1 VGVRGLLRELGW
13 GLLRVGVYSNLV
25 EKHGRNAA
33 GEGQEHMQVEMLRS
47 LELFAGAGG
56 LVLGTELAGFK
67 SVAAVEWDRWAAET
81 LAENKGRGYPLVRDL
96 RVICGDVRSVDYDQF
111 PSDLDLLS
119 GGPPCQ
125 PFSIG
130 GKHRAYNDDRD
141 MFSAFAEA
149 LAKLKPRAF
158 IIENVKGLTRSTF
171 ANYLAYIEH
180 RVSLP
185 EIAPKPGEVW
195 PEHLKR
201 LEQEKSSHG
210 DKGVEYVTFRHLY
223 NAADLGAAQK
233 RERVFIV
240 GFRKDQSVQWHHPA
254 ETHSQDEL
262 LYSQWISGEYW
273 DRHEVSKKSRGEAP
287 SRLKGRLDALRGRNF
302 RSDLL
307 PWRTVRDALQGL
319 PEPDAKGR
327 ETPGVLNHSLQ
338 PGARSYVGHTGSPI
352 DWPSKA
358 LKAGDH
364 GVPGG
369 ENMMVL
375 PDGSVRYFTVREAA
389 RLQGFPDGYVFHG
402 AWSETMR
409 QLGNAVPVMLAQAVA
424 SSVVQKL
431 LEADFQ
437 KVARVS
443 RLH

>member
-1 VGVRGLLRELGW
+1 
-13 GLLRVGVYSNLV
+13 
-25 EKHGRNAA
+25 
-33 GEGQEHMQVEMLRS
+33 MLHS

-67 SVAAVEWDRWAAET
+67 SVAAVERDRWAAET
-81 LAENKGRGYPLVRDL
+81 LEENKARGFPLIKDL
-96 RVICGDVRSVDYDQF
+96 RVICGDVRALDYSEF
-111 PSDLDLLS
+111 PANLDLVS

-130 GKHRAYNDDRD
+130 GKHRAFNDDRD
-141 MFSAFAEA
+141 MFSAFADVIA
-149 LAKLKPRAF
+149 RLKPRAF
-158 IIENVKGLTRSTF
+158 IIENVKGLTRASF

-180 RVSLP
+180 RVSMP
-185 EIAPKPGEVW
+185 ELSQKPGETW

-201 LEQEKSSHG
+201 LEEEKSSLG
-210 DKGVEYVTFRHLY
+210 DRGVRYTTFRQLF
-223 NAADLGAAQK
+223 NAANHGAAQK

-240 GFRKDQSVQWHHPA
+240 GFRQDQDAHWSFPTA
-254 ETHSQDEL
+254 THSQDEL

-273 DRHEVSKKSRGEAP
+273 DRHRIAKKDRGEVPA
-287 SRLKGRLDALRGRNF
+287 RLKAKIASLRGRNF
-302 RSDLL
+302 SEGLQ
-307 PWRTVRDALQGL
+307 PWRTVRDALEGL
-319 PEPDAKGR
+319 PAPRTDGR
-327 ETPGVLNHSLQ
+327 ETKGILNHRLQ
-338 PGARSYVGHTGSPI
+338 PGARAYVGHTGSPI
-352 DWPSKA
+352 DLPSKA

-389 RLQGFPDGYVFHG
+389 RIQGFPDGYIFHG

-424 SSVVQKL
+424 SSVAQKL
-431 LEADFQ
+431 LESDLTAL
-437 KVARVS
+437 ARKNG
-443 RLH
+443 LH